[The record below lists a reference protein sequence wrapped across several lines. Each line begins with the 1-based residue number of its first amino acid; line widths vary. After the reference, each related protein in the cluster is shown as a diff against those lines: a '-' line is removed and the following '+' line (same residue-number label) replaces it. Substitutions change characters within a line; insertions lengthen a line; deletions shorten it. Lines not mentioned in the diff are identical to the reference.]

1 MPDIKA
7 SLVKELRQQTGA
19 GMMDCKRALTE
30 MSGDMDQSVDWLRRK
45 GLAAAAKKAGRVA
58 SEGLVTLLVDGH
70 SGALVEVNAETD
82 FVARN
87 EDFQEFSREV
97 ARLAL
102 MCDGNIDHLRRS
114 NYSESGLKVEEEL
127 VELVGRIGENM
138 VLRRSGVVSVQE
150 GVVGSYIH
158 NSVKDGMGKLGV
170 VVGLESSG
178 EKDTLLELGRKLA
191 MHICAAKP
199 EAIERDGLDPNAL
212 SRERDVLRK
221 QAKDSGKESE
231 IIDKIVDGR
240 LRKYYEEVVL
250 KEQIFLVDGES
261 RVDAIID
268 AVGKEIGAPIE
279 VSGFLRFELGEG
291 IEKVEEDFATEVAA
305 QIKG

>member
-87 EDFQEFSREV
+87 TDFQGFSKEV

-102 MCDGNIDHLRRS
+102 MCDGNIDHLKRS

-158 NSVKDGMGKLGV
+158 NSVNDGMGKIGV

-178 EKDTLLELGRKLA
+178 EKDALLELGRKLA

-250 KEQIFLVDGES
+250 KEQIFVVDGET

>member
-87 EDFQEFSREV
+87 TDFQGFSRKV

-102 MCDGNIDHLRRS
+102 MCDGNIDHLKRS

-158 NSVKDGMGKLGV
+158 NSVKDGMGKIGV

-178 EKDTLLELGRKLA
+178 EKDALLELGRKLA

-250 KEQIFLVDGES
+250 KEQIFVVDGET

>member
-70 SGALVEVNAETD
+70 RGALVEVNAETD

-87 EDFQEFSREV
+87 TDFQGFSKEV

-102 MCDGNIDHLRRS
+102 MCDGNIDHLKRS

-158 NSVKDGMGKLGV
+158 NSVKDGMGKIGV

>member
-70 SGALVEVNAETD
+70 RGALVEVNAETD

-87 EDFQEFSREV
+87 TDFQGISRKV

-102 MCDGNIDHLRRS
+102 MCDGNIDHLKRS
-114 NYSESGLKVEEEL
+114 NYSESDLMVEEEL

-158 NSVKDGMGKLGV
+158 NAVENGMGKIGV
-170 VVGLESSG
+170 VVCLESSG

>member
-70 SGALVEVNAETD
+70 RGALVEVNAETA

-87 EDFQEFSREV
+87 TDFQGFSKEV

-102 MCDGNIDHLRRS
+102 MCDGNIDHLKRS

-158 NSVKDGMGKLGV
+158 NSVKDGMGKIGV

-178 EKDTLLELGRKLA
+178 EKDTLLDLGRKLA

>member
-87 EDFQEFSREV
+87 EDFQEFSRKV

-102 MCDGNIDHLRRS
+102 MCDGNIDHLKRF

-158 NSVKDGMGKLGV
+158 NSVKDGMGKIGV

-250 KEQIFLVDGES
+250 KEQIFVVDGES
-261 RVDAIID
+261 RVDSVID
-268 AVGKEIGAPIE
+268 AVRKEIGAPVE

>member
-70 SGALVEVNAETD
+70 RGALVEVNAETD

-87 EDFQEFSREV
+87 EEFQGFSRKV

-102 MCDGNIDHLRRS
+102 MCDGNIDHLKRS

-158 NSVKDGMGKLGV
+158 NSVKDGMGKIGV

-250 KEQIFLVDGES
+250 KEQIFVVDGES

>member
-1 MPDIKA
+1 M
-7 SLVKELRQQTGA
+7 
-19 GMMDCKRALTE
+19 
-30 MSGDMDQSVDWLRRK
+30 
-45 GLAAAAKKAGRVA
+45 
-58 SEGLVTLLVDGH
+58 
-70 SGALVEVNAETD
+70 TD
-82 FVARN
+82 F
-87 EDFQEFSREV
+87 QGFSRKV

-102 MCDGNIDHLRRS
+102 KCDGNIDHLKRS

-158 NSVKDGMGKLGV
+158 NSVKDGMGKIGV

-250 KEQIFLVDGES
+250 KEQIFVVDGES

>member
-45 GLAAAAKKAGRVA
+45 GLAAAAKKEGRVA

-70 SGALVEVNAETD
+70 RGALVEVNAETD

-87 EDFQEFSREV
+87 TDFQGFSRKV

-102 MCDGNIDHLRRS
+102 MCDGNIDHLKRS

-158 NSVKDGMGKLGV
+158 NSVKDGMGKIGV

>member
-70 SGALVEVNAETD
+70 RGALVEVNAETD

-87 EDFQEFSREV
+87 TDFQGFSRKV

-102 MCDGNIDHLRRS
+102 MCDGNIDHLKRS

-158 NSVKDGMGKLGV
+158 NSVKDGMGKIGV

-250 KEQIFLVDGES
+250 KEQIFVVDGET

>member
-87 EDFQEFSREV
+87 TDFQGFSRKV

-158 NSVKDGMGKLGV
+158 NSVNDGMGKIGV

-178 EKDTLLELGRKLA
+178 EKDALLELGRKLA

-250 KEQIFLVDGES
+250 KEQIFVVDGET

-291 IEKVEEDFATEVAA
+291 IEKLEEDFATEVAA

>member
-87 EDFQEFSREV
+87 TDFQGFSRKV

-158 NSVKDGMGKLGV
+158 NSVKDGMGKIGV

-221 QAKDSGKESE
+221 QAKDSGKEAE

>member
-87 EDFQEFSREV
+87 EDFQEFSRKV

-102 MCDGNIDHLRRS
+102 MCDGNIDHLKRS

-158 NSVKDGMGKLGV
+158 NSVKDGMGKIGV

>member
-1 MPDIKA
+1 MPEIKA

-87 EDFQEFSREV
+87 EEFQGFSRKV

-102 MCDGNIDHLRRS
+102 MCDGNIDHLKRF

-158 NSVKDGMGKLGV
+158 NSVKDGMGKIGV

>member
-1 MPDIKA
+1 MPEIKA

-30 MSGDMDQSVDWLRRK
+30 MSGDMNQSVDWLRRK

-87 EDFQEFSREV
+87 TDFQGFSRKV

-158 NSVKDGMGKLGV
+158 NSVNDGMGKIGV

-178 EKDTLLELGRKLA
+178 EKDALLELGRKLA

-250 KEQIFLVDGES
+250 KEQIFVVDGET

-291 IEKVEEDFATEVAA
+291 IEKLEEDFATEVAA

>member
-70 SGALVEVNAETD
+70 RGALVEVNAETD

-87 EDFQEFSREV
+87 EEFQGFSRKV

-102 MCDGNIDHLRRS
+102 MCDGNIDHLKRF

-158 NSVKDGMGKLGV
+158 NSIKDGMGKIGV

>member
-87 EDFQEFSREV
+87 TDFQGFSRKV

-102 MCDGNIDHLRRS
+102 MCDGNIDHLKRS

-158 NSVKDGMGKLGV
+158 NSVKDGMGKIGV

-261 RVDAIID
+261 RVDSIID
-268 AVGKEIGAPIE
+268 AVGKEIGVPIE

>member
-1 MPDIKA
+1 MPEIKA

-45 GLAAAAKKAGRVA
+45 GFAAAANKAGRVA

-87 EDFQEFSREV
+87 TDFQGFSKEV

-102 MCDGNIDHLRRS
+102 MCDGNIDHLKRS

-158 NSVKDGMGKLGV
+158 NSVNDGMGKIGV

-178 EKDTLLELGRKLA
+178 EKDALLELGRKLA

-250 KEQIFLVDGES
+250 KEQIFVVDGET

>member
-70 SGALVEVNAETD
+70 RGALVEVNAETD

-87 EDFQEFSREV
+87 EDFQGFSRRV
-97 ARLAL
+97 TQLAL
-102 MCDGNIDHLRRS
+102 MCGGNIDHLKRS
-114 NYSESGLKVEEEL
+114 NYSEAGLTVEEEL

-158 NSVKDGMGKLGV
+158 NSVKDGMGKIGV

>member
-1 MPDIKA
+1 MPEIKA

-87 EDFQEFSREV
+87 EEFQGFSRKV

-102 MCDGNIDHLRRS
+102 MCDGNIDHLKRF

-158 NSVKDGMGKLGV
+158 NSVKDGMGKIGV

-240 LRKYYEEVVL
+240 LRKYYEEMVL
-250 KEQIFLVDGES
+250 KEQIFVVDGES

>member
-45 GLAAAAKKAGRVA
+45 GLAAAAKKAARA
-58 SEGLVTLLVDGH
+58 AAEGLVTRLVDGH
-70 SGALVEVNAETD
+70 RGALGEVNAETD

-87 EDFQEFSREV
+87 TDFQGFSRKV

-102 MCDGNIDHLRRS
+102 MCDGNIDHLKRS

-158 NSVKDGMGKLGV
+158 NSVKDGMGKIGV

-178 EKDTLLELGRKLA
+178 EKDALLELGRKLA

>member
-1 MPDIKA
+1 MPEIKA

-87 EDFQEFSREV
+87 TDFQGFSRKV

-158 NSVKDGMGKLGV
+158 NSVNDGMGKIGV

-178 EKDTLLELGRKLA
+178 EKDALLELGRKLA

-250 KEQIFLVDGES
+250 KEQIFVVDGET

>member
-102 MCDGNIDHLRRS
+102 MCDGNIDHLKRS

-158 NSVKDGMGKLGV
+158 NSVKDGMGKIGV

-178 EKDTLLELGRKLA
+178 EKDALLELGRKLA

-250 KEQIFLVDGES
+250 KEQIFVVDGET
-261 RVDAIID
+261 RVDAVID

-291 IEKVEEDFATEVAA
+291 IEKLEEDFATEVAA

>member
-1 MPDIKA
+1 M
-7 SLVKELRQQTGA
+7 VK
-19 GMMDCKRALTE
+19 
-30 MSGDMDQSVDWLRRK
+30 
-45 GLAAAAKKAGRVA
+45 
-58 SEGLVTLLVDGH
+58 TLL
-70 SGALVEVNAETD
+70 
-82 FVARN
+82 
-87 EDFQEFSREV
+87 
-97 ARLAL
+97 
-102 MCDGNIDHLRRS
+102 
-114 NYSESGLKVEEEL
+114 K
-127 VELVGRIGENM
+127 
-138 VLRRSGVVSVQE
+138 
-150 GVVGSYIH
+150 
-158 NSVKDGMGKLGV
+158 
-170 VVGLESSG
+170 
-178 EKDTLLELGRKLA
+178 LGRKLA

-250 KEQIFLVDGES
+250 KEQIFVVDGES
-261 RVDAIID
+261 RVDAVID

>member
-87 EDFQEFSREV
+87 EDFQEFSKEV

-102 MCDGNIDHLRRS
+102 MCDGNIDHLKRS

-250 KEQIFLVDGES
+250 KEQIFVVDGES

>member
-87 EDFQEFSREV
+87 TDFQGFSRKV

-158 NSVKDGMGKLGV
+158 NSVKDGMGKIGV

-250 KEQIFLVDGES
+250 KEQIFVVDGET

-291 IEKVEEDFATEVAA
+291 IEKLEEDFATEVAA

>member
-70 SGALVEVNAETD
+70 RGALVEVNAETD

-87 EDFQEFSREV
+87 TDFQGFSRKV

-199 EAIERDGLDPNAL
+199 EAIERGGLDPNAL

-221 QAKDSGKESE
+221 QAKDSGKASE

-250 KEQIFLVDGES
+250 KEQIFVVDGES

-291 IEKVEEDFATEVAA
+291 IEKVEENFATEVAA

>member
-87 EDFQEFSREV
+87 TDFQGFSKEV

-102 MCDGNIDHLRRS
+102 MCDGNIDHLKRS

-158 NSVKDGMGKLGV
+158 NSVKDGMGKIGV

-221 QAKDSGKESE
+221 QAKDSGKEPE

>member
-87 EDFQEFSREV
+87 TDFQGFSRKV

-114 NYSESGLKVEEEL
+114 NYSEPGLKVEEEL

-158 NSVKDGMGKLGV
+158 NSVKDGMGKIGV

-221 QAKDSGKESE
+221 QAKDSGKDSE

-250 KEQIFLVDGES
+250 KEQTFVVDGES

-291 IEKVEEDFATEVAA
+291 IEKVEENFATEVAA

>member
-87 EDFQEFSREV
+87 EDFQEFSRKV

-102 MCDGNIDHLRRS
+102 MCDGNIDHLKRF

-158 NSVKDGMGKLGV
+158 NSVKDGMGKIGV

-221 QAKDSGKESE
+221 QAKDSGKEAE

>member
-70 SGALVEVNAETD
+70 RGALVEVNAETD

-87 EDFQEFSREV
+87 TDFQGFSKKV

-102 MCDGNIDHLRRS
+102 MCDGNIDHLKRS

-158 NSVKDGMGKLGV
+158 NSVKDGMGKIGV

-178 EKDTLLELGRKLA
+178 EKDTLLKLGRKLA

>member
-70 SGALVEVNAETD
+70 RGALVEVNAETD

-87 EDFQEFSREV
+87 RDFQGFSRKV

-102 MCDGNIDHLRRS
+102 MCDGNIDHLKRS

-158 NSVKDGMGKLGV
+158 NSVNDGMGKIGV

-268 AVGKEIGAPIE
+268 AVGKEIGVPIE

>member
-1 MPDIKA
+1 MPEIKA

-70 SGALVEVNAETD
+70 RGALVEVNAETD

-87 EDFQEFSREV
+87 TDFQGFSKEV

-102 MCDGNIDHLRRS
+102 MCDGNIDHLKRS

-158 NSVKDGMGKLGV
+158 NSVKDGMGKIGV

-250 KEQIFLVDGES
+250 KEQIFVVDGES

-291 IEKVEEDFATEVAA
+291 IEKLEEDFATEVAA

>member
-45 GLAAAAKKAGRVA
+45 GLAAAANKAGRVA

-87 EDFQEFSREV
+87 EDFQGFSRKV
-97 ARLAL
+97 AQLAL
-102 MCDGNIDHLRRS
+102 KCDGNIDHLKRT

-158 NSVKDGMGKLGV
+158 NSVNDGMGKIGV

-178 EKDTLLELGRKLA
+178 EKDALLELGRKLA

-250 KEQIFLVDGES
+250 KEQIFVVDGET

-291 IEKVEEDFATEVAA
+291 IEKLEENFATEVVA

>member
-1 MPDIKA
+1 MPEIKA

-70 SGALVEVNAETD
+70 RGALVEVNAETD

-87 EDFQEFSREV
+87 TDFQGFSKEV

-102 MCDGNIDHLRRS
+102 MCDGNIDHLKRS

-158 NSVKDGMGKLGV
+158 NSVKDGMGKIGV

>member
-87 EDFQEFSREV
+87 TDFQGFSRKV

-158 NSVKDGMGKLGV
+158 NSVNDGMGKIGV

-178 EKDTLLELGRKLA
+178 EKDALLELGRKLA

-250 KEQIFLVDGES
+250 KEQIFVVDGEN

-291 IEKVEEDFATEVAA
+291 IEKLEEDFATEVAA

>member
-58 SEGLVTLLVDGH
+58 SEGLVTLIVDGH
-70 SGALVEVNAETD
+70 SGALVEVNSETD

-87 EDFQEFSREV
+87 EDFQGFSRKV
-97 ARLAL
+97 AQLAL
-102 MCDGNIDHLRRS
+102 KCDGNIDHLKRT
-114 NYSESGLKVEEEL
+114 NYSESGLTVEEEL

-158 NSVKDGMGKLGV
+158 NSVNDGMGKIGV

-178 EKDTLLELGRKLA
+178 EKDALLELGRKLA

-250 KEQIFLVDGES
+250 KEQIFVVDGET

-291 IEKVEEDFATEVAA
+291 IEKLEEDFATEVAA
-305 QIKG
+305 QIKD